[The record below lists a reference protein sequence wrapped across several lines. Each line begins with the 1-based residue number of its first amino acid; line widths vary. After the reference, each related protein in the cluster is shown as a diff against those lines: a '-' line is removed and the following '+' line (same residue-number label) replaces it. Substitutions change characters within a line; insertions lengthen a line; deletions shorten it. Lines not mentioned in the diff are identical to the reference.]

1 MWVFSKFG
9 QMILFKEKEKG
20 MKVSLIVPFRK
31 NDHLLQKLL
40 ATVAKQS
47 YKNFE
52 LILVKNGPE
61 HESDK
66 FIGDQLSDVRYKVV
80 TSEKTSLGGYR
91 NDGVAHSEG
100 EYVGFL
106 DGDDVLSE
114 YYLEE
119 LVNGTEKYPDAEV
132 IYGFYTR
139 NFVNLKTE
147 QHNTSELTSMRGRDL
162 ISKLRDFDFENF
174 QLASVSGWGKLYKAE
189 FIRSI
194 PSVEDILFE
203 DRAVAFEHMFHANKI
218 VIVRSES
225 PIYYYRTTSGSIMN
239 TSSDKHGKDIM
250 TASEM
255 SVKSVATDAKLTRIV
270 QREAVL
276 FALGGQVVKKGIAPE
291 IKRKIWELIKVYMQ
305 NNPYFTMREKIKY
318 MNGVTL
324 AINNVLS
331 KVKKSV
337 KN

>member
-1 MWVFSKFG
+1 MWAFSNFR
-9 QMILFKEKEKG
+9 QVILFKKKEKA
-20 MKVSLIVPFRK
+20 MKVSLIVPFRE
-31 NDHLLQKLL
+31 NDQLLQQLL
-40 ATVAKQS
+40 ATVAGQS

-61 HESDK
+61 YENDK
-66 FIGDQLSDVRYKVV
+66 FIGDKLGDVRYKVV
-80 TSEKTSLGGYR
+80 TSKKTSLGGFR
-91 NDGVAHSEG
+91 NDGAAQSEG

-106 DGDDVLSE
+106 DGDDLLSE

-139 NFVNLKTE
+139 NIVDIMNE
-147 QHNTSELTSMRGRDL
+147 QKHTSEMVSMRGRDL
-162 ISKLRDFDFENF
+162 ILKLHSFDFKNAR
-174 QLASVSGWGKLYKAE
+174 LASVSGWGKLYKSE

-203 DRAVAFEHMFHANKI
+203 DRAVAFEHMFSANEI
-218 VIVRSES
+218 VVVRSEN
-225 PIYYYRTTSGSIMN
+225 PIYYYRVTSGSIMN
-239 TSSDKHGKDIM
+239 TSSDKHGKDIL

-255 SVKSVATDAKLTRIV
+255 SVKSVVTDVNLTRIV
-270 QREAVL
+270 QHEAVL
-276 FALGGQVVKKGIAPE
+276 FALGGQAGQKGISPA
-291 IKRKIWELIKVYMQ
+291 IKKKIWKLIKAYMH
-305 NNPYFTMREKIKY
+305 NNPYFTAKEKLKY